1 MAKDF
6 SAMED
11 SNRSSNLSI
20 HEVIE
25 TSRRSFL
32 KGGSAVTLA
41 SVLAPLAGCAS
52 LASRQNKLGFKAIPV
67 GMGDKLVV
75 PEGYTAT
82 PLAPWGEPVGI
93 AGNMPAFKMD
103 GSNTADEQAV
113 QLGMHHDGLEFFP
126 LQGSNRGLLAIN
138 HEYTDDGLLHVGG
151 FNNMNIEKVRKA
163 QNAHGLSVIEVE
175 MKNGKWDM
183 VRPSRFAR
191 RVTMSTPFRVS
202 GPAAG
207 HPLMRTSADPQGQ
220 TVLGTLNNCAS
231 SKTPWGTYLSGEE
244 NFAFYFGAGD
254 KPTPDQQRWG
264 APKAGFYAWDK
275 HDPRFDLQK
284 NPNELHRFGW
294 VVELDPMDPNSTP
307 VKRTALGRAAHEG
320 AWVGVTKDG
329 RAVVYSGEDARF
341 EYIYK
346 FVSRDKI

>member
-52 LASRQNKLGFKAIPV
+52 LATRQNKLGFKAIPV

-175 MKNGKWDM
+175 MKMANGTW
-183 VRPSRFAR
+183 
-191 RVTMSTPFRVS
+191 
-202 GPAAG
+202 
-207 HPLMRTSADPQGQ
+207 
-220 TVLGTLNNCAS
+220 
-231 SKTPWGTYLSGEE
+231 
-244 NFAFYFGAGD
+244 
-254 KPTPDQQRWG
+254 
-264 APKAGFYAWDK
+264 
-275 HDPRFDLQK
+275 
-284 NPNELHRFGW
+284 
-294 VVELDPMDPNSTP
+294 
-307 VKRTALGRAAHEG
+307 
-320 AWVGVTKDG
+320 
-329 RAVVYSGEDARF
+329 
-341 EYIYK
+341 
-346 FVSRDKI
+346 